1 MRALTRLPI
10 QYSGGISSLEDLRMV
25 READAAGV
33 ILGRSLYEGRISLE
47 EALAL

>member
-1 MRALTRLPI
+1 V
-10 QYSGGISSLEDLRMV
+10 QYSGGISSLEDVRMV
-25 READAAGV
+25 READVYGV